1 MADAGRRWCCGRYAH
16 PRSSSVLGTSRDDFS
31 PEKLATCL
39 KDALFGYTASADF
52 IIYILATHSH
62 KQCQAICRHYH
73 LLTAQHLQTDVNK
86 QLGGYVC
93 DAALMLL
100 QDKWEFIARNIH
112 CEMKKKFADIA
123 TFIELLGAQNNY
135 NMQKIKEIFYK
146 MYRCELDDAAE
157 KEVHGHFQKIIA
169 LLLKTDRDESFKVDH
184 QKVEEDAKVLRAA
197 GVGIKYASDAAVL
210 FTFLNSRS
218 YSHLKKMFEAY
229 HRLTGKTIQEKI
241 QNEFV
246 TECFQHALVLYGP
259 GIRLRGLSPAYFS
272 LYVLVTY
279 LQRML
284 KNVSYSNATCYQQQQ
299 LKKKKKKK
307 KKQQQETN
315 GMWINHLTLQQEHS

>member
-1 MADAGRRWCCGRYAH
+1 MKYD
-16 PRSSSVLGTSRDDFS
+16 SMTSAEISKDKNQLQ
-31 PEKLATCL
+31 PLTVEKQPNG
-39 KDALFGYTASADF
+39 K
-52 IIYILATHSH
+52 
-62 KQCQAICRHYH
+62 
-73 LLTAQHLQTDVNK
+73 HLQTDVNK

-241 QNEFV
+241 QNEYIDG
-246 TECFQHALVLYGP
+246 TEQYFLLCPHVLTSRFP
-259 GIRLRGLSPAYFS
+259 SQNEQLCDRSAMGL
-272 LYVLVTY
+272 
-279 LQRML
+279 
-284 KNVSYSNATCYQQQQ
+284 
-299 LKKKKKKK
+299 
-307 KKQQQETN
+307 
-315 GMWINHLTLQQEHS
+315 

>member
-52 IIYILATHSH
+52 IIYILAIHSH

-73 LLTAQHLQTDVNK
+73 LLTAQ
-86 QLGGYVC
+86 
-93 DAALMLL
+93 
-100 QDKWEFIARNIH
+100 
-112 CEMKKKFADIA
+112 KKFADIA

-241 QNEFV
+241 KNEFV
-246 TECFQHALVLYGP
+246 TECFQHALVLYVNIIEDP
-259 GIRLRGLSPAYFS
+259 LAFYAEEIYKCLHNEEDQYEKLIRIFVLRLEVDLADINNVYFH
-272 LYVLVTY
+272 LYGETLGSAMTKFGSGGY
-279 LQRML
+279 NILKYML
-284 KNVSYSNATCYQQQQ
+284 REFT
-299 LKKKKKKK
+299 
-307 KKQQQETN
+307 
-315 GMWINHLTLQQEHS
+315 